1 MSEVIS
7 IQDAIAQIAKL
18 ENEIR
23 KGALLVLPVEGSY
36 IYVADAFNISAV
48 KRIHELRGDEPG
60 IAAAVAIASPQTL
73 EGIATNISDEMRA
86 LAKKFW
92 PGLLTLLVQ
101 PNSALAWDL
110 GDSGDLGEFA
120 VRVPDS
126 QLLISLAKN
135 IGPLAFAAA
144 ATAGSGAAR
153 NLDSVSAISGEINI
167 YVDGGELANFGQSTI
182 VRAKVIGQSALE
194 VLRVGAISLEQLQ
207 EEVPAISLAKPL

>member
-1 MSEVIS
+1 MLFRS
-7 IQDAIAQIAKL
+7 
-18 ENEIR
+18 
-23 KGALLVLPVEGSY
+23 
-36 IYVADAFNISAV
+36 
-48 KRIHELRGDEPG
+48 
-60 IAAAVAIASPQTL
+60 SPQTL

-110 GDSGDLGEFA
+110 GDSGELGEFA

-126 QLLISLAKN
+126 ELLISLAKN

-144 ATAGSGAAR
+144 ATSGSGAAQ

-167 YVDGGELANFGQSTI
+167 YVDGGELPTFGQSTI